1 MKEFFQNSVCSR
13 QWAVGSVQSALGSEQ
28 WAVGSLQFSV
38 SSLFKGL
45 KALLPANCLFFCCLL
60 ISCQLSNAQIFPVQV
75 TPQVL
80 PPYSFRLSDYA
91 TSTREKLFV
100 NLLLTDA
107 MESGRRVRLRMN
119 VEGPGI
125 SFRTVDFVVG
135 APPIVLNGGVNL
147 RLSNFDLRPYF
158 ELNNLIGISPQQYGQ
173 QLPEG
178 QYRICFEVYDQFSGQ
193 RISNNSCANIYL
205 LLNDPPLLNLPFR
218 GDIVTAQQPQN
229 LIFNWTPRHINAPGV
244 QYEFTLKELWDTG
257 MDPQASFFAAP
268 PLYQTT
274 TFANMLHYGP
284 AQTPLLEGRT
294 YGWQVRAF
302 VSDGFTESS
311 LFRNNGMSEVYHF
324 TYRADCHPP
333 RFVLSEAQNA
343 RTVRITWQMG
353 EQLRYRVQYR
363 KKGYGDGDWF
373 GLWSRTSEGVIRN
386 LEPGTVYEF
395 RVGGDCSPLL
405 VSPKGG
411 EGSGDGISFSPIHE
425 FTTPIEDEMAYYNCG
440 IPPEIEIANQ
450 EPLLNLGVNEVF
462 TAGDF
467 PVVVREA
474 TGSNGY
480 YTGWGYI
487 TLPFLENIK
496 EVVDV
501 ANVVSGGQVNLGKLS
516 RIRVEFENIKINTDY
531 QLVEGMVETSYDP
544 NWSGIVDVDQA
555 IKDIGDLLELLSD
568 ELNSIVAT
576 LKENWELNRQ
586 VDAAIEILETNLE
599 DPNNGLTDAQEEN
612 IRNFI
617 ADRDRVKQTI
627 IEEKEK
633 IANGERDEVIKQNL
647 ASHFVDK
654 EETKSNI
661 SKEFEI
667 YHCDSI
673 VKLDKRNDIVKE
685 CNKLRFIYK
694 KEDTTATKT
703 VQMKLKVV
711 PNDEGK
717 DRFFPS
723 KDGWQSVK
731 YNEDWEVDF
740 DSIPSGEYLAELK
753 VNDSIYKHEFRMQK
767 ECTSGYCC
775 EVCGRD
781 LTITQERLKS
791 IYPKASISIQDA
803 TDFNTA
809 LKKAKFN
816 TCTSHA
822 HFFSQ
827 TGHETLGFTKFEENL
842 NYDMPTLLKT
852 FRYNKFIGE
861 FFKQE
866 FWSDKTYKDYFWV
879 RVKEKKDTIG
889 GLRYN
894 YLEKE
899 IETYKWKA
907 KNLAKA
913 SDTIRFPTSFS
924 YKKQNGTFA
933 KVTFSN
939 AEKLQRKKKLFS
951 KVYQKINGNG
961 NEISEDGYKYI
972 GRGAIHLTG
981 RGNYRSVSE
990 KCNEFFKTSY
1000 DWEENPKN
1008 LLNNKTEIIYS
1019 AVAYYLYRLNENLS
1033 ILNEEDVKVVSRKV
1047 NGGTNGLNDRR
1058 KRFNVL
1064 KNGIYVC
1071 KKK

>member
-107 MESGRRVRLRMN
+107 VESGRRVRLRMN

-125 SFRTVDFVVG
+125 SFRTVDFVAG

-274 TFANMLHYGP
+274 TFTNMLHYGP

-395 RVGGDCSPLL
+395 RVGGDCSPLS
-405 VSPKGG
+405 VSPGG
-411 EGSGDGISFSPIHE
+411 REEGVDGLAFSPIHE
-425 FTTPIEDEMAYYNCG
+425 FTTPTEDEMAYYNCG
-440 IPPEIEIANQ
+440 IPPEIEIGNQ

-480 YTGWGYI
+480 YSGWGYI
-487 TLPFLENIK
+487 TLPFLESIK
-496 EVVDV
+496 EVVNV
-501 ANVVSGGQVNLGKLS
+501 ANIVSGGQVNLGKLS

-531 QLVEGMVETSYDP
+531 QLVEGMVETSYDAE
-544 NWSGIVDVDQA
+544 WSGIVDVDQA
-555 IKDIGDLLELLSD
+555 IADIKMTFAQLVELLSNIGID
-568 ELNSIVAT
+568 SAT
-576 LKENWELNRQ
+576 REN
-586 VDAAIEILETNLE
+586 IKT
-599 DPNNGLTDAQEEN
+599 LTEMLVQQAQEELPQP
-612 IRNFI
+612 I
-617 ADRDRVKQTI
+617 
-627 IEEKEK
+627 
-633 IANGERDEVIKQNL
+633 
-647 ASHFVDK
+647 
-654 EETKSNI
+654 
-661 SKEFEI
+661 
-667 YHCDSI
+667 
-673 VKLDKRNDIVKE
+673 
-685 CNKLRFIYK
+685 
-694 KEDTTATKT
+694 
-703 VQMKLKVV
+703 
-711 PNDEGK
+711 
-717 DRFFPS
+717 
-723 KDGWQSVK
+723 
-731 YNEDWEVDF
+731 
-740 DSIPSGEYLAELK
+740 
-753 VNDSIYKHEFRMQK
+753 
-767 ECTSGYCC
+767 
-775 EVCGRD
+775 
-781 LTITQERLKS
+781 
-791 IYPKASISIQDA
+791 
-803 TDFNTA
+803 
-809 LKKAKFN
+809 
-816 TCTSHA
+816 
-822 HFFSQ
+822 
-827 TGHETLGFTKFEENL
+827 
-842 NYDMPTLLKT
+842 
-852 FRYNKFIGE
+852 
-861 FFKQE
+861 
-866 FWSDKTYKDYFWV
+866 
-879 RVKEKKDTIG
+879 
-889 GLRYN
+889 
-894 YLEKE
+894 
-899 IETYKWKA
+899 
-907 KNLAKA
+907 
-913 SDTIRFPTSFS
+913 
-924 YKKQNGTFA
+924 
-933 KVTFSN
+933 
-939 AEKLQRKKKLFS
+939 AEKLQAATEKMNAAKEQYDSAIASGNQELADQAKNDFKAAQNELKDAEKERDNFLKAYASIIKDALKEIVRESEDNLNNGLHQFGEESIVVTETGETMELNASGLDQLTNVLQPVSVTTSEQDLLQHFEYERWQMLNYISTNLQTDEGTQELGNLLENEGEKLGVYIYNRLEDNAKRSELIFEVKEILIETITEKIALSTKLF
-951 KVYQKINGNG
+951 
-961 NEISEDGYKYI
+961 
-972 GRGAIHLTG
+972 
-981 RGNYRSVSE
+981 
-990 KCNEFFKTSY
+990 
-1000 DWEENPKN
+1000 
-1008 LLNNKTEIIYS
+1008 
-1019 AVAYYLYRLNENLS
+1019 
-1033 ILNEEDVKVVSRKV
+1033 
-1047 NGGTNGLNDRR
+1047 
-1058 KRFNVL
+1058 
-1064 KNGIYVC
+1064 
-1071 KKK
+1071 